1 MAQHPRLRPH
11 FAAMLQNRRS
21 AVPSCHAASSY
32 YSATAMANESARRMR
47 IDACPQPNCRQR
59 RSTAEFELDHRRS
72 SSLVKCAIIFSKTK
86 ETAMYQPGPWCQQQH
101 GTARKIPVLTFA
113 QHK

>member
-32 YSATAMANESARRMR
+32 YSATAMANESAPRMR
-47 IDACPQPNCRQR
+47 LYAHPQPNCRQR
-59 RSTAEFELDHRRS
+59 RSTKLQCVNQD
-72 SSLVKCAIIFSKTK
+72 
-86 ETAMYQPGPWCQQQH
+86 MWCQQQH
-101 GTARKIPVLTFA
+101 GSAS
-113 QHK
+113 